1 MTRHRRG
8 QPADPAPSPEP
19 RRDTVSCLKAHSRSH
34 TVRKARTVNE
44 PWNWSFPCVLCEVL
58 RDLVAGR
65 WPTQPTLA
73 GSADGRPTRSR
84 GVQGK
89 PDERC
94 SRGHG
99 GDMSGLPLNCAQGTA
114 AVLAR
119 WRGVLSKPLSG
130 ATGGVG
136 TGGWLPG
143 MPQATHSTDC
153 VRVHVHACACPCV
166 DRRVCTGVHRCVRA
180 RVCRPFSCYVPS
192 LGRFEVETQ
201 SRPSWHLTVFIYFA
215 NQPFDLTFYSSVWVM
230 FSEPLLC

>member
-1 MTRHRRG
+1 MCY
-8 QPADPAPSPEP
+8 
-19 RRDTVSCLKAHSRSH
+19 V
-34 TVRKARTVNE
+34 
-44 PWNWSFPCVLCEVL
+44 
-58 RDLVAGR
+58 
-65 WPTQPTLA
+65 
-73 GSADGRPTRSR
+73 
-84 GVQGK
+84 
-89 PDERC
+89 RC
-94 SRGHG
+94 SGTWWRGGGPHSPPSQAQQTAGPHARGECRGSRMSGAAEVMG